1 MSDLLPLIS
10 SIFSFLIVAF
20 PLLRTTSNCKKK
32 TNYRSKKDLSITS
45 MAVITTEQG
54 SLTIVELNRSWL
66 NLKRV
71 LVGISKSLWLL
82 GKLRTRYFV
91 YYSPSLGNHQF
102 LSICLLSVYMIC
114 RIQWLINIATW
125 KIEISFRNK
134 SMYSHESN
142 IDSLFTKIKAHRAR
156 KLLIKQ
162 HWYF

>member
-1 MSDLLPLIS
+1 MVTFNFY
-10 SIFSFLIVAF
+10 FSFLIVAF
-20 PLLRTTSNCKKK
+20 PLLRHLTAKRQKK
-32 TNYRSKKDLSITS
+32 TNYRSKNTDSSITP
-45 MAVITTEQG
+45 MAIIATEQG